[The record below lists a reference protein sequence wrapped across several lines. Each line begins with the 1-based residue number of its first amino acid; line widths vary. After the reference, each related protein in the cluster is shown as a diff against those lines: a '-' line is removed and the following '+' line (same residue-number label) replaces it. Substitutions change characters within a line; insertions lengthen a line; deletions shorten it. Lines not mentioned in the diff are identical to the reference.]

1 LAGWPQAEQDLAAE
15 TIYRFVFRSLYQ
27 AHAFNGDPQPG
38 NYLFHRGGKVA
49 FLDFRLVKR
58 FSASELRPLIDM
70 VRCLCVD
77 HHPEA
82 FRRANEDAG
91 VLIPDAPVSTQ
102 TVVDQMAVFY
112 DMVRQPGPRTMTTE
126 YAAAGRLLDVRS
138 PLAAHV
144 RLPRSY
150 VILQRINLGLYAL
163 LRELSA
169 TAD

>member
-1 LAGWPQAEQDLAAE
+1 
-15 TIYRFVFRSLYQ
+15 
-27 AHAFNGDPQPG
+27 
-38 NYLFHRGGKVA
+38 
-49 FLDFRLVKR
+49 
-58 FSASELRPLIDM
+58 M

-77 HHPEA
+77 HDPEA

-91 VLIPDAPVSTQ
+91 VLIPAAPVSTQ
-102 TVVDQMAVFY
+102 TVVEQMAVFY

-126 YAAAGRLLDVRS
+126 YAAAVAGRLLDVRS

-163 LRELSA
+163 LGELSA
-169 TAD
+169 TADWRRISEEIWPFVQAPPSTSIGVAEAAWRAEYPGVE